1 MTRPLRAAVFA
12 SGGGTNLQALL
23 DHATDDAAWR
33 VGLVLSNRPEAGA
46 LARAERAGV
55 PRAVVAHDPDGDPVE
70 ARMLA
75 VLNEHEIDFV
85 LLAGYLK
92 LVPAGVV
99 ARYRGR
105 VVNIHPALLPSF
117 GGKGMYGVNV
127 HRAVLD
133 AGVRVTGPTV
143 HLADEVYD
151 RGRILAQW
159 PVPVRPGDT
168 AEAVAARVL
177 EVEHWLYPRVVDH
190 LVPLWREGR
199 DVEPVDLAGD
209 AFRPDGVVAS
219 ESQNLND
226 R

>member
-1 MTRPLRAAVFA
+1 
-12 SGGGTNLQALL
+12 
-23 DHATDDAAWR
+23 
-33 VGLVLSNRPEAGA
+33 
-46 LARAERAGV
+46 
-55 PRAVVAHDPDGDPVE
+55 
-70 ARMLA
+70 MLA
-75 VLNEHEIDFV
+75 ALDRHDIDFV

-99 ARYRGR
+99 TRYRGR
-105 VVNIHPALLPSF
+105 IVNIHPALLPSF
-117 GGKGMYGVNV
+117 GGKGMYGMNV
-127 HRAVLD
+127 HRAVLE

-190 LVPLWREGR
+190 LVPFWREGR
-199 DVEPVDLAGD
+199 DVEPADLAGG
-209 AFRPDGVVAS
+209 AFRPDAAAVS

-226 R
+226 K

>member
-23 DHATDDAAWR
+23 DHATDDATWR
-33 VGLVLSNRPEAGA
+33 VGLVLSNRPDAGA

-55 PRAVVAHDPDGDPVE
+55 PRAVVAQEPDGEPVE

-75 VLNEHEIDFV
+75 ALDRHDIDFV

-99 ARYRGR
+99 TRYRGR
-105 VVNIHPALLPSF
+105 IVNIHPALLPSF
-117 GGKGMYGVNV
+117 GGKGMYGMNV
-127 HRAVLD
+127 HRAVLES
-133 AGVRVTGPTV
+133 GVLVTGPTV

-159 PVPVRPGDT
+159 PVPVRSNDT

-190 LVPLWREGR
+190 LVPFWRQGR
-199 DVEPVDLAGD
+199 DVEPVDLAGE
-209 AFRPDGVVAS
+209 AFRPDGAAAS
-219 ESQNLND
+219 ESQNPQ

>member
-1 MTRPLRAAVFA
+1 MTRPLRAAIFA

-23 DHATDDAAWR
+23 DHATVDAAWQ
-33 VGLVLSNRPEAGA
+33 VGLVLSNRPDAGA

-55 PRAVVAHDPDGDPVE
+55 PSTVVVHEPDGDPVE

-75 VLNEHEIDFV
+75 VLDEHEIDFV

-99 ARYRGR
+99 MRYRGR

-117 GGKGMYGVNV
+117 GGKGMYGMNV

-159 PVPVRPGDT
+159 PVPVRWGDT

-190 LVPLWREGR
+190 LVLLWREGR

-209 AFRPDGVVAS
+209 AFRPDRAAAS
-219 ESQNLND
+219 DS
-226 R
+226 

>member
-1 MTRPLRAAVFA
+1 VTRPLRAAVFA

-23 DHATDDAAWR
+23 DHASDDTGWR
-33 VGLVLSNRPEAGA
+33 VGLVLSNRPDAGA
-46 LARAERAGV
+46 LARADRAGV
-55 PRAVVAHDPDGDPVE
+55 PRAVVAHDSDGASVE
-70 ARMLA
+70 TRMLA
-75 VLNEHEIDFV
+75 VLDQHDIDFV

-99 ARYRGR
+99 ARYHGR
-105 VVNIHPALLPSF
+105 IVNIHPALLPSF
-117 GGKGMYGVNV
+117 GGKGMYGMNV
-127 HRAVLD
+127 HRAVLE

-159 PVPVRPGDT
+159 PVPVRVGDT

-190 LVPLWREGR
+190 LVSFWREGR
-199 DVEPVDLAGD
+199 DVEPADLAGEG
-209 AFRPDGVVAS
+209 FRPSGAAAS

>member
-23 DHATDDAAWR
+23 DHVTDDSAWH

-55 PRAVVAHDPDGDPVE
+55 PRSVVIHDPDGDPVE
-70 ARMLA
+70 TRMLA
-75 VLNEHEIDFV
+75 VLDEHEIDFV

-99 ARYRGR
+99 KRYRGR

-117 GGKGMYGVNV
+117 GGKGMYGMNV

-133 AGVRVTGPTV
+133 AGVRITGPTV

-168 AEAVAARVL
+168 AEAVAVRVL

-190 LVPLWREGR
+190 LVPFWREGR
-199 DVEPVDLAGD
+199 DVEPLDPAGD
-209 AFRPDGVVAS
+209 AFRLDGAAAS
-219 ESQNLND
+219 ES
-226 R
+226 